1 MATQSEVL
9 ARADYKYGFQTEIE
23 SDTFP
28 KGLTEETVR
37 AISEKK
43 KEPPFLLAFRLKAFR
58 KWREMEEPTW
68 ANVKYPPINYQE
80 ISYYS
85 EPKSKPRLESLSEV
99 DPEILR
105 TFEKL
110 GI

>member
-1 MATQSEVL
+1 MATQSEL
-9 ARADYKYGFQTEIE
+9 LGAADYKYGFQTPIE

-43 KEPPFLLAFRLKAFR
+43 KEPPFLLAFRLKAFK
-58 KWREMEEPTW
+58 KWQEMKEPEW

-85 EPKSKPRLESLSEV
+85 EPKSKPKLDSLSDV
-99 DPEILR
+99 DPEILQH
-105 TFEKL
+105 L
-110 GI
+110 